1 VRSKG
6 FRMDSDGS
14 VEGLPLQLLIAV
26 VITGIVIA
34 TVIGWM
40 SSIEPPKSIRSVQTT
55 DGDEQI
61 DTLEYD
67 PEEGE
72 VSPRRIT
79 VIVFD
84 QDLNPLAGAV
94 VVVQGCGVSEYKT
107 TNEDGEA
114 RIDVSDTFLPNGGSP
129 IGHLEILVE
138 KSGYI
143 KLTRT
148 LPVVRV

>member
-1 VRSKG
+1 
-6 FRMDSDGS
+6 MDSDGS

>member
-1 VRSKG
+1 MRSKG

>member
-1 VRSKG
+1 MRSKG
-6 FRMDSDGS
+6 VRMGSSGS

-34 TVIGWM
+34 MVLGWM
-40 SSIEPPKSIRSVQTT
+40 SSLEPPKSIRSVQIT
-55 DGDEQI
+55 DGSEQI

-84 QDLNPLAGAV
+84 QGLNPLAGAV
-94 VVVQGCGVSEYKT
+94 VVVQGCGVSEYEI
-107 TNEDGEA
+107 TNEDGEV

-143 KLTRT
+143 RLTRT
-148 LPVVRV
+148 FPVVRV